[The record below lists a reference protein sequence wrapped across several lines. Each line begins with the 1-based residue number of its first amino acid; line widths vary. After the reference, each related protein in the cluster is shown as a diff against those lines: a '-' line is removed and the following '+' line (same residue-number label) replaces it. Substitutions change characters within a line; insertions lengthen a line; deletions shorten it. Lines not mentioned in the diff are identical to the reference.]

1 MPFISLKY
9 RPGLVRD
16 TTNYTNK
23 GGFYE
28 CDKIRFRSGSA
39 EKIGGWL
46 RYGVFTLI
54 GVCRQMFNYVTSFSD
69 NILWLGTNI
78 KLYQEVGATLI
89 DTTPLRETF
98 TTSSTPSSDNCIDTT
113 NGSTTVNVNIVGHG
127 CETGAYVTISGV
139 TGDPGGILN
148 AEINAEHVVTRVDAN
163 NFTFVVATAATST
176 TSNGGGT
183 AITVEC
189 QINPG
194 FATTAYGYGW
204 GSGGWGGLGWGTS
217 SLTPVTLFQRDWWF
231 DSFDNDTVMNIRNG
245 PIYYWTYTGAFNTRC
260 VLLSSLVGAADV
272 PDEAMQILVSQNDK
286 HLLAFGCTPYGSS
299 APSFD
304 PLLIRWATQD
314 DPTVWTPLVTNSAG
328 FIRLSNGDRIR
339 RALRTRQEILVWT
352 ESTLVSLQ
360 FLGTTD
366 VFGIQ
371 ELADNISLF
380 GCRAVA
386 TMNNVT
392 YWMGVDKFYI
402 YDGRVNTLPCT
413 IRDYIFKDINYDQA
427 DQIICG
433 TNEGWNEIWWFY
445 PSAGSTINDRYVIY
459 NFVEAIWYYGN
470 IERTAWLDSP
480 LRRYPQAVGGY
491 YVYDHENGTNDDTSP
506 MNSFITSSDF
516 DLTTEAGE
524 GEQFMLT
531 KRILPDVNFNG
542 STAASPTLNMTFKPR
557 NFPGSSYETEPDL
570 PIIET
575 SIDQYTNQVFIRT
588 RARQMGFKISSDA
601 LDVQWQLGTPRVEA
615 RPDGKR

>member
-28 CDKIRFRSGSA
+28 CDKVRFRSGSA

-46 RYGVFTLI
+46 RYGLFTLI
-54 GVCRQMFNYVTSFSD
+54 GTCRQMFNYVTTNSD
-69 NILWLGTNI
+69 NIMALGTDK
-78 KLYQEVGATLI
+78 KLYLEVGENLI
-89 DTTPLRETF
+89 DVTPLRVTLGTPATDDCF
-98 TTSSTPSSDNCIDTT
+98 DTTS
-113 NGSTTVNVNIVGHG
+113 GSNLVNVNIASSNAVVNS
-127 CETGAYVTISGV
+127 YVTFSGAVGPVNGIPASELNTEHLIIAV
-139 TGDPGGILN
+139 T
-148 AEINAEHVVTRVDAN
+148 DAS
-163 NFTFVVATAATST
+163 NFTIQVTTNATST
-176 TSNGGGT
+176 GSGGGS
-183 AITVEC
+183 AISAAF
-189 QINPG
+189 QITIG
-194 FATTAYGYGW
+194 TGTGALGYGW
-204 GSGGWGGLGWGTS
+204 GAGTWSRGTWGSGAI
-217 SLTPVTLFQRDWWF
+217 TPAVVAQTDWF
-231 DSFDNDTVMNIRNG
+231 MDNFDNDLIANIRNG
-245 PIYYWTYTGAFNTRC
+245 AIYIWEYTGSFNTRA
-260 VLLSSLVGAADV
+260 VLLSSVSGAADV
-272 PDEAMQILVSQNDK
+272 PAQAMQILVSQNDK
-286 HLLAFGCTPYGSS
+286 HLLAFGCTAYGGVDV
-299 APSFD
+299 D

-314 DPTVWTPLVTNSAG
+314 DPTIWTPLVTNSAG
-328 FIRLSNGDRIR
+328 FIRLSNGDRIK
-339 RALRTRQEILVWT
+339 RALRTRQETLVWT

-380 GCRAVA
+380 GPRAVA
-386 TMNNVT
+386 TMNNIT
-392 YWMGVDKFYI
+392 YWMGLDKFYY

-427 DQIICG
+427 EQVVCG

-445 PSAGSTINDRYVIY
+445 PSAASNTNDRYVIF
-459 NFVEAIWYYGN
+459 NFAEQIWYYGT
-470 IERTAWLDSP
+470 IARTAWLDSP
-480 LRRYPQAVGGY
+480 LRKYPQAVGGNI
-491 YVYDHENGTNDDTSP
+491 VYNHEQGLNDDTSP
-506 MNSFITSSDF
+506 MSAFITSSDF
-516 DLTTEAGE
+516 DLTTEAGA

-542 STAASPTLNMTFKPR
+542 STAASPEIYMTLKPR

-575 SIDQYTNQVFIRT
+575 TVDQYTNQVFIRT
-588 RARQMGFKISSDA
+588 RARQMGFKIGSED

>member
-28 CDKIRFRSGSA
+28 CDKVRFRSGSA
-39 EKIGGWL
+39 EKLGGWL
-46 RYGVFTLI
+46 RYGTFTLI

-69 NILWLGTNI
+69 NIMWLGTSE
-78 KLYQEVGATLI
+78 KLYLEVGGNLI
-89 DTTPLRETF
+89 NTTPIRATF
-98 TTSSTPSSDNCIDTT
+98 TTPDTNNCISTT
-113 NGSTTVNVNIVGHG
+113 STSTTVNFNIVNHG
-127 CETGAYVTISGV
+127 CVTGDYVQISGV
-139 TGDPGGILN
+139 TGDPGGVPN
-148 AEINAEHVVTRVDAN
+148 AEINTNLEVIRVNDD
-163 NFTFVVATAATST
+163 NFTITVTTAATST
-176 TSNGGGT
+176 TSGQGGT
-183 AITVEC
+183 AIVVACEISFGSSVTVS
-189 QINPG
+189 
-194 FATTAYGYGW
+194 GYGW
-204 GSGGWGGLGWGTS
+204 GAGAWGAMPWGTGS
-217 SLTPVTLFQRDWWF
+217 VTPVTQLQRDWWY
-231 DSFDNDTVMNIRNG
+231 DSFDNDSIMNIRDG
-245 PIYYWTYTGAFNTRC
+245 AIYYWTYDATFDSRA
-260 VLLSSLVGAADV
+260 VLLSSLPGAADV

-286 HLLAFGCTPYGSS
+286 HLLAFGCTPYTSS
-299 APSFD
+299 APTFD

-314 DPTVWTPLVTNSAG
+314 DPTVWTPLATNSAG

-413 IRDYIFKDINYDQA
+413 IRDYVFKDINYEQG
-427 DQIICG
+427 DQIVCG

-445 PSAGSTINDRYVIY
+445 PSENSNTNDRYVIY
-459 NFVEAIWYYGN
+459 NFVEQIWYYGTM
-470 IERTAWLDSP
+470 ERTAWLDTP
-480 LRRYPQAVGGY
+480 LRKYLQAVGNS
-491 YVYDHENGTNDDTSP
+491 YVYNHEEGTNDDTLP

-516 DLTTEAGE
+516 DLTTEAGA

-531 KRILPDVNFNG
+531 KRIIPDVSFSG
-542 STAASPTLNMTFKPR
+542 STAATPTLNMTLKPR
-557 NFPGSSYETEPDL
+557 NFPGAAYDSEPDL
-570 PIIET
+570 PVIET

-588 RARQMGFKISSDA
+588 RARQMGFKIGSDT
-601 LDVQWQLGTPRVEA
+601 LDVQWQLGTPRVEG
-615 RPDGKR
+615 RSDGRR

>member
-28 CDKIRFRSGSA
+28 CDKVRFRSGSA

-46 RYGVFTLI
+46 RYGLFTLI
-54 GVCRQMFNYVTSFSD
+54 GTCRQMFNYVTTNSD
-69 NILWLGTNI
+69 NIMALGTDK
-78 KLYQEVGATLI
+78 KLYLEVGENLI
-89 DTTPLRETF
+89 DVTPLRVTLGTPATDDCF
-98 TTSSTPSSDNCIDTT
+98 DTTS
-113 NGSTTVNVNIVGHG
+113 GSNLVNVNIASSNAVVNS
-127 CETGAYVTISGV
+127 YVTFSGAVGPVNGIPASELNTEHLIIAV
-139 TGDPGGILN
+139 T
-148 AEINAEHVVTRVDAN
+148 DAS
-163 NFTFVVATAATST
+163 NFTIQVTTNATST
-176 TSNGGGT
+176 GSGGGS
-183 AITVEC
+183 AISAAF
-189 QINPG
+189 QITIG
-194 FATTAYGYGW
+194 TGTGALGYGW
-204 GSGGWGGLGWGTS
+204 GAGTWSRGTWGSGAI
-217 SLTPVTLFQRDWWF
+217 TPAVVAQTDWF
-231 DSFDNDTVMNIRNG
+231 MDNFDNDLIANIRNG
-245 PIYYWTYTGAFNTRC
+245 AIYIWEYTGSFNTRA
-260 VLLSSLVGAADV
+260 VLLSSVSGAADV
-272 PDEAMQILVSQNDK
+272 PAQAMQILVSQNDK
-286 HLLAFGCTPYGSS
+286 HLLAFGCTAYGGVDV
-299 APSFD
+299 D

-314 DPTVWTPLVTNSAG
+314 DPTIWTPLVTNSAG
-328 FIRLSNGDRIR
+328 FIRLSNGDRIK
-339 RALRTRQEILVWT
+339 RALRTRQETLVWT

-392 YWMGVDKFYI
+392 YWMGVDKFYV

-413 IRDYIFKDINYDQA
+413 IRDYIFKDINYEQG
-427 DQIICG
+427 DQIVCG

-445 PSAGSTINDRYVIY
+445 PSENSNTNDRYVIY
-459 NFVEAIWYYGN
+459 NFVEQIWYYGTM
-470 IERTAWLDSP
+470 ERTAWLDTP
-480 LRRYPQAVGGY
+480 LRKYLQAVGNS
-491 YVYDHENGTNDDTSP
+491 YVYNHEEGTNDDTLP

-516 DLTTEAGE
+516 DLTTEAGA

-531 KRILPDVNFNG
+531 KRIIPDVSFNG
-542 STAASPTLNMTFKPR
+542 STATTPTLNMTLKPR
-557 NFPGSSYETEPDL
+557 NFPGAAYDSEPDL
-570 PIIET
+570 PVIET

-588 RARQMGFKISSDA
+588 RARQMGFRISSDT

>member
-28 CDKIRFRSGSA
+28 CDKVRFRSGSA

-46 RYGVFTLI
+46 RFGVFELLGI
-54 GVCRQMFNYVTSFSD
+54 CRQLFNYVTSFSD
-69 NILWLGTNI
+69 NILWLGTSI
-78 KLYQEVGATLI
+78 KLYLEVGGNLI
-89 DTTPLRETF
+89 DVTPIRASFSTPDTDDCVS
-98 TTSSTPSSDNCIDTT
+98 TTS
-113 NGSTTVNVNIVGHG
+113 GSTTVTFTIVAHG
-127 CETGAYVTISGV
+127 CTTGDYVQISGV
-139 TGDPGGILN
+139 TGDPGGVPD
-148 AEINAEHVVTRVDAN
+148 AEINTNHEVTVVDVDT
-163 NFTFVVATAATST
+163 FTITVTTAATST
-176 TSNGGGT
+176 TTGQGGS
-183 AITVEC
+183 AIVVEC
-189 QINPG
+189 EISPG
-194 FATTAYGYGW
+194 VSTVAVGYGW
-204 GSGGWGGLGWGTS
+204 GAGAWGAMPWGTGS
-217 SLTPVTLFQRDWWF
+217 FTPITQLQRDWWY
-231 DSFDNDTVMNIRNG
+231 DSFDNDTVMNIRDG
-245 PIYYWTYTGAFNTRC
+245 AIYYWALDPTFSTRA
-260 VLLSSLVGAADV
+260 VLLSSLLGAADV

-286 HLLAFGCTPYGSS
+286 HLLAFGCTPYASS
-299 APSFD
+299 APTFD

-413 IRDYIFKDINYDQA
+413 IRDYIFKDINYEQG
-427 DQIICG
+427 DQIVCG

-445 PSAGSTINDRYVIY
+445 PSENSNTNDRYVIY
-459 NFVEAIWYYGN
+459 NFVEKIWYYGN
-470 IERTAWLDSP
+470 LHRTAWLDSP
-480 LRRYPQAVGGY
+480 LRKYPQAVGGT
-491 YVYDHENGTNDDTSP
+491 YVYDHERGVNDDILP
-506 MNSFITSSDF
+506 MESFITSSDF

-542 STAASPTLNMTFKPR
+542 STATSPTLNMTLKPR
-557 NFPGSSYETEPDL
+557 NFPGASYETEPDL

-575 SIDQYTNQVFIRT
+575 SIDRYTNQVFIRT
-588 RARQMGFKISSDA
+588 RARQMGFKISSNE